1 MTKEKTNL
9 ISSPVVSVE
18 DDFPYPI
25 DIINNSKRNKWTVNK
40 WFVLYGVHVVD
51 KVMIRLKG
59 SSHLSTFYRSLEL
72 QWYSRIASNLIAV
85 VKVPTVVAKAQL
97 LKLTFPKIELLHTF
111 KDKIKNKKSLICMG
125 VILLWYF
132 YRKPTSSDNF
142 TFCLRFR
149 ISDKI

>member
-72 QWYSRIASNLIAV
+72 Q
-85 VKVPTVVAKAQL
+85 
-97 LKLTFPKIELLHTF
+97 
-111 KDKIKNKKSLICMG
+111 
-125 VILLWYF
+125 
-132 YRKPTSSDNF
+132 
-142 TFCLRFR
+142 
-149 ISDKI
+149 